1 MELCAYGCGPNV
13 EVLHLEAQHSGTGY
27 AVFTTDEAADQAA
40 VLLQGQPFT
49 LSPGSEP
56 IHIERVSR
64 REKPVSPPRMAFE
77 YAVPS
82 TASLLPPPTAPE
94 DPAVGFQWESFCAPH
109 LTFTPEVMAAYA
121 QLLYNAPPLEES
133 LQAFAALAE
142 APTALEADPVDTAEE
157 KPLQARETLAARFHG
172 LGITDEENESW
183 EDAVTPYS
191 TAAFLGCSTP
201 CTETGPTPTVGWD
214 KQWQTPRKVSIG
226 EDRPLEKRVRSLS
239 GPITPPTT
247 TAGSSQNT
255 SPARTPREESGGD
268 YNAFDLPCLLPT
280 PGFGW

>member
-1 MELCAYGCGPNV
+1 
-13 EVLHLEAQHSGTGY
+13 
-27 AVFTTDEAADQAA
+27 
-40 VLLQGQPFT
+40 
-49 LSPGSEP
+49 
-56 IHIERVSR
+56 
-64 REKPVSPPRMAFE
+64 
-77 YAVPS
+77 
-82 TASLLPPPTAPE
+82 
-94 DPAVGFQWESFCAPH
+94 
-109 LTFTPEVMAAYA
+109 MAAYA
-121 QLLYNAPPLEES
+121 QLLYNAPQLEES
-133 LQAFAALAE
+133 LQALAALAE
-142 APTALEADPVDTAEE
+142 TPAALDTLKEAAELPLDTAED

-172 LGITDEENESW
+172 LGINDDEEDSW

-201 CTETGPTPTVGWD
+201 CTESGPTPTVGWD

>member
-1 MELCAYGCGPNV
+1 
-13 EVLHLEAQHSGTGY
+13 
-27 AVFTTDEAADQAA
+27 
-40 VLLQGQPFT
+40 
-49 LSPGSEP
+49 
-56 IHIERVSR
+56 
-64 REKPVSPPRMAFE
+64 
-77 YAVPS
+77 
-82 TASLLPPPTAPE
+82 
-94 DPAVGFQWESFCAPH
+94 
-109 LTFTPEVMAAYA
+109 MAAYA